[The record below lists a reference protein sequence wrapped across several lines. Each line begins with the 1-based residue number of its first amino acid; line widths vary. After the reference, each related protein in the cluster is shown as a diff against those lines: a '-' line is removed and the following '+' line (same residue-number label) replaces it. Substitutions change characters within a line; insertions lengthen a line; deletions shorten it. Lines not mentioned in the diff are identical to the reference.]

1 MIGRRKVSTVSELS
15 QAVVLSTDERFLQH
29 PERGAAWRA
38 LAAKAYMDRTWGD
51 CYGYLLVATGR
62 AEVMVDEIL
71 SPWDA
76 AALQPIIEEA
86 GGVFTD
92 WTGQRTSFGGNAI
105 ATNGALDAQ
114 VRGLLAREE
123 GVMLDL
129 SKLDFTKGN
138 GLVTVVTQDARSG
151 DVLMVAHADREAL
164 ERTLATGEMHYRSR
178 TRGLW
183 HKGATS
189 GNVQRVVS
197 LTADCDGDAVLARVE
212 KAGPACHT
220 GEETCFG
227 PGRLDALVALD
238 ATIAQRA
245 AQAPVPGEKP
255 SYTRR
260 LLDDRNL
267 RLKKIGEEGA
277 ELVTACADGDKARAV
292 EEAADVLYH
301 LLVAVRP
308 LGLTLDDVKQVLAQ
322 RAAKR
327 NP

>member
-1 MIGRRKVSTVSELS
+1 
-15 QAVVLSTDERFLQH
+15 
-29 PERGAAWRA
+29 
-38 LAAKAYMDRTWGD
+38 
-51 CYGYLLVATGR
+51 
-62 AEVMVDEIL
+62 
-71 SPWDA
+71 
-76 AALQPIIEEA
+76 
-86 GGVFTD
+86 
-92 WTGQRTSFGGNAI
+92 
-105 ATNGALDAQ
+105 
-114 VRGLLAREE
+114 
-123 GVMLDL
+123 MLDL

-197 LTADCDGDAVLARVE
+197 LAADCDGDAVLARVE

-227 PGRLDALVALD
+227 PGRPDALVALD
-238 ATIAQRA
+238 ETIAQRA
-245 AQAPVPGEKP
+245 AQAPAPGEKP

-267 RLKKIGEEGA
+267 RLKKIGEESA

-322 RAAKR
+322 RASKAVT
-327 NP
+327 

>member
-1 MIGRRKVSTVSELS
+1 
-15 QAVVLSTDERFLQH
+15 
-29 PERGAAWRA
+29 
-38 LAAKAYMDRTWGD
+38 
-51 CYGYLLVATGR
+51 
-62 AEVMVDEIL
+62 
-71 SPWDA
+71 
-76 AALQPIIEEA
+76 
-86 GGVFTD
+86 
-92 WTGQRTSFGGNAI
+92 
-105 ATNGALDAQ
+105 
-114 VRGLLAREE
+114 
-123 GVMLDL
+123 MLDL

-151 DVLMVAHADREAL
+151 DVLMVAHADREAM

-197 LTADCDGDAVLARVE
+197 LSADCDGDAVLARVE

-238 ATIAQRA
+238 QTIAERA
-245 AQAPVPGEKP
+245 AQAPAPGEKP

-292 EEAADVLYH
+292 QEAADVLYH

-322 RAAKR
+322 RAAR
-327 NP
+327 ATPTPSSQR

>member
-1 MIGRRKVSTVSELS
+1 
-15 QAVVLSTDERFLQH
+15 
-29 PERGAAWRA
+29 
-38 LAAKAYMDRTWGD
+38 
-51 CYGYLLVATGR
+51 
-62 AEVMVDEIL
+62 
-71 SPWDA
+71 
-76 AALQPIIEEA
+76 
-86 GGVFTD
+86 
-92 WTGQRTSFGGNAI
+92 
-105 ATNGALDAQ
+105 
-114 VRGLLAREE
+114 
-123 GVMLDL
+123 MLDL
-129 SKLDFTKGN
+129 SKLDFAKGN

-151 DVLMVAHADREAL
+151 DLLMVAHADREAL

-197 LTADCDGDAVLARVE
+197 LAADCDGDAVLARVE

-220 GEETCFG
+220 GQETCFG

-238 ATIAQRA
+238 STIAERA
-245 AQAPVPGEKP
+245 TQAPQAGEKP

-267 RLKKIGEEGA
+267 RLKKIGEEAA

-308 LGLTLDDVKQVLAQ
+308 LGIELEDIKQVLAR
-322 RAAKR
+322 RATKPADR
-327 NP
+327 ARG